1 MARMTAVQAAVRVL
15 EKEGVSVAF
24 GVPGAAI
31 NPLYAAMREHGGIRH
46 ILARHVEGASHMA
59 DGYTRA
65 VAGNIGVCLGTSGPA
80 GTDMITGLYAA
91 IADSLPILCITG
103 QAPRAKLHKEDFQA
117 VDIASIAA
125 PVTKWATT
133 VLEPGLVPRV
143 FQQAFHVMR
152 SGRPGPVLIDLPID
166 VQMAEIEFDLDTYE
180 PLPAYKPK
188 ASRRQVEKAMAM
200 LNEAERPL
208 IVAGGGIINADASD
222 LLVEFA
228 EMTGVPV
235 IPTLMGWGVIPD
247 DHPLMAGMVGLQTS
261 HRYGNATFLKSDFVL
276 GIGNRW
282 ANRHTGTLD
291 AYTKGRKFVHVD
303 IEPTQIGRVFNPDYG
318 IVSDAKA
325 ALELFVEVAREMQAA
340 GTLPDRTAW
349 AQECEHRKLNML
361 RKTHYDQVPL
371 KPQRVYEEM
380 NQEFGRDTCY
390 VTTIGL
396 SQIAGAQFL
405 HVYKP
410 RHWINCGQAGPLGWT
425 LPAALGVRAA
435 DPDREIVALSGD
447 YDFQFMIEELA
458 VGAQHKLP
466 YLHVVVNNSYLGLIR
481 QSQRGFKMDFE
492 VSLAFDNV
500 NGEDVE
506 GYGVDHVAV
515 AEGLGCKAVRIKSP
529 NEFKE
534 GFAKARALM
543 QEHRVPV
550 VVEFIL
556 ERVTNISMGT
566 DIHAVTEFEE
576 ILCLD
581 PSLRLDQVSGSV
593 LEGAGTR

>member
-1 MARMTAVQAAVRVL
+1 
-15 EKEGVSVAF
+15 
-24 GVPGAAI
+24 
-31 NPLYAAMREHGGIRH
+31 
-46 ILARHVEGASHMA
+46 
-59 DGYTRA
+59 
-65 VAGNIGVCLGTSGPA
+65 
-80 GTDMITGLYAA
+80 
-91 IADSLPILCITG
+91 
-103 QAPRAKLHKEDFQA
+103 
-117 VDIASIAA
+117 
-125 PVTKWATT
+125 
-133 VLEPGLVPRV
+133 
-143 FQQAFHVMR
+143 
-152 SGRPGPVLIDLPID
+152 
-166 VQMAEIEFDLDTYE
+166 
-180 PLPAYKPK
+180 
-188 ASRRQVEKAMAM
+188 
-200 LNEAERPL
+200 
-208 IVAGGGIINADASD
+208 
-222 LLVEFA
+222 
-228 EMTGVPV
+228 
-235 IPTLMGWGVIPD
+235 
-247 DHPLMAGMVGLQTS
+247 
-261 HRYGNATFLKSDFVL
+261 
-276 GIGNRW
+276 
-282 ANRHTGTLD
+282 
-291 AYTKGRKFVHVD
+291 
-303 IEPTQIGRVFNPDYG
+303 
-318 IVSDAKA
+318 
-325 ALELFVEVAREMQAA
+325 
-340 GTLPDRTAW
+340 
-349 AQECEHRKLNML
+349 
-361 RKTHYDQVPL
+361 
-371 KPQRVYEEM
+371 
-380 NQEFGRDTCY
+380 EFGRDTCY

-500 NGEDVE
+500 NSEEVE

-534 GFAKARALM
+534 GFARARALM
-543 QEHRVPV
+543 QEHQVPV

-593 LEGAGTR
+593 LEGAGAGAR